1 MHGYIY
7 NTCNY
12 QCLCPCHDFEHT
24 FSIFLSLLFSC
35 RLREFNRSQVLDFNP
50 YDNGDNVQSH
60 STGTGPGLGQ
70 RLSIDDIREQQKSI
84 IAGNCHVTNCHV
96 NNCFFL

>member
-1 MHGYIY
+1 MDTFIIHVITGVYVPVMTLDTHLAYFCHYI
-7 NTCNY
+7 
-12 QCLCPCHDFEHT
+12 P
-24 FSIFLSLLFSC
+24 FSL

-84 IAGNCHVTNCHV
+84 IAGDCHVTNCHV